1 MQKRLVSLITPTF
14 NNGALIP
21 RLLNSILQQT
31 YPYIEHIVIDDGS
44 TDNTKEV
51 IQKYVPLY
59 KEKGYNLVYQY
70 QKNSGQ
76 STAIKNGLKLIKGEF
91 LAWPDSD
98 DFYSSIEAIDK
109 MVQSL
114 MTLPPE
120 YAIVRSCQRIVEEN
134 TLREIKIQGMEHD
147 NNHANLFEDCLYG
160 KNGFYWGAGAYML
173 RISDLEKSTTFDIYT
188 HKDAG
193 QNWQLFLPIFYS
205 YICYTIK
212 EVLYTVVER
221 ANSHGR
227 GAYKGYN
234 QLILRKQ
241 VYEQTLLNTLDRI
254 KAMPHNEVELYKKH
268 IRTQLCLERMELAY
282 QCRERF
288 DYNKDYQWLRNNNK
302 KAINRINRIRWYV
315 IKTKTEK
322 FLDLLIKLYHKIKQ

>member
-44 TDNTKEV
+44 TDDTKDV
-51 IQKYVPLY
+51 IQKYASLY
-59 KEKGYNLVYQY
+59 KEKGLDLVYQY

-98 DFYSSIEAIDK
+98 DFYSSPEAIDK

-114 MTLPPE
+114 TTLPPE

-134 TLREIKIQGMEHD
+134 TLQEIKIQGMEHD
-147 NNHANLFEDCLYG
+147 NNHTNLFEDCLYG
-160 KNGFYWGAGAYML
+160 KNRFYWGAGAYML

-205 YICYTIK
+205 YNCYTIK

-227 GAYKGYN
+227 GAYKGYD

-241 VYEQTLLNTLDRI
+241 VYEKTLLNTLERI
-254 KAMPHNEVELYKKH
+254 KAMPHYEVERYKKS
-268 IRTQLCLERMELAY
+268 IKTQLCLERMELAY
-282 QCRERF
+282 QHRERLDF
-288 DYNKDYQWLRNNNK
+288 NEDYQWLRNNNE
-302 KAINRINRIRWYV
+302 KALNRLNWFKWCST
-315 IKTKTEK
+315 KTKTEK
-322 FLDLLIKLYHKIKQ
+322 FLDLLIRIYHKLTQ